1 MCKGMKLIVGLGNP
15 GSQYERTRHNIGFLI
30 IDYLAERWN
39 IKMNQSKYNG
49 LYGTG
54 TVNGEKVVLLK
65 PLTYMNLSGEAIAPL
80 ARFYKIG
87 LEDIAVIYDDLDLPK
102 GKVRLRQKGSAGGHN
117 GMKSTIQHL
126 GGDSFNRIRVG
137 IGRPEGRIPV
147 PDYVLT
153 NFKDDEWEIMKE
165 AIDKSLK
172 VCDKWLNEPFLKV
185 MNSFNGQ

>member
-172 VCDKWLNEPFLKV
+172 VCDQWLNEPFLKV

>member
-80 ARFYKIG
+80 ARFYKID
-87 LEDIAVIYDDLDLPK
+87 LNDIAIIYDDLDLPR

-126 GGDSFNRIRVG
+126 GGDGFNRIRVG

-153 NFKDDEWEIMKE
+153 NFKDDEWEVMKE

-172 VCDKWLNEPFLKV
+172 VCDQWLNEPFLKV